1 MKRLTL
7 EETHALSL
15 EILKDIHRF
24 CKDNGI
30 RYFAFYGT
38 LLGAVRHKGFIPWDD
53 DIDLM
58 MPREDYERFR
68 SIYKSDRYRFISRET
83 SDQVYVAFGRVVD
96 TQSSVCRINIPW
108 HSDKLETGMFVDI
121 FTLDSVPD
129 DIQSYY
135 NLYDILDDMRDRQ
148 IKARRKFAKPYP
160 EFAFK
165 LRWKIWR
172 HRLFHSSKHRVNPAD
187 IALQM
192 QQLVAIAAQLPSEHA
207 AQMTLPVFRNAY
219 FLKSDFEKIIE
230 VPFEDTTIMIPAA
243 YDKMLTAI
251 YGDYMQLPPVEKRKP
266 ELDDFGGIYW
276 KSRS

>member
-1 MKRLTL
+1 MKRFTL

-24 CKDNGI
+24 CKENGI

-68 SIYKSDRYRFISRET
+68 AIYKSDKYRFISREN

-96 TQSSVCRINIPW
+96 MASSRCIINLPW
-108 HSDKLETGMFVDI
+108 HSDKEESGMFVDI

-135 NLYDILDDMRDRQ
+135 NLYDILDEMRDRQ
-148 IKARRKFAKPYP
+148 IKARRRLAKPYP
-160 EFAFK
+160 ELGLK
-165 LRWKIWR
+165 ERLKIVR
-172 HRLFHSSKHRVNPAD
+172 RRLFHKSRVNPAD
-187 IALQM
+187 IAKQM
-192 QQLVAIAAQLPSEHA
+192 QDLVALTAQIPSVHA
-207 AQMTLPVFRNAY
+207 AQMTLPVFRKAY
-219 FLKSDFEKIIE
+219 FLKSDFEKLIE
-230 VPFEDTTIMIPAA
+230 VPFEDTTIMIPAE
-243 YDKMLTAI
+243 YDKLLTAI
-251 YGDYMQLPPVEKRKP
+251 YGDYMTPPPVEKRKP